1 MHKFYPNHP
10 ICIMRPSR
18 YIRHGFGTQADFP
31 LFVKLARH
39 PVMRAPCCEGKLNL
53 VFVHDVSDDIIK
65 GISKL
70 VGPVQLDRKGRPFHP
85 IYMLTSNSD
94 LTFE

>member
-1 MHKFYPNHP
+1 
-10 ICIMRPSR
+10 MRPSR
-18 YIRHGFGTQADFP
+18 YRRHGFGTQADFP

-53 VFVHDVSDDIIK
+53 VFVDDVTKDIIN
-65 GISKL
+65 GESEL
-70 VGPVQLDRKGRPFHP
+70 VGPVQMDSKGRPFHP
-85 IYMLTSNSD
+85 IYMPASNSD